1 MEAATLGRN
10 QLQLFIYYSIFTS
23 TNRQVLTISIFNKK
37 TKMAEN
43 YVHGWQRTEN
53 SKLSKSNPIQ
63 FLRPS
68 ALSTIKSLFQ
78 SPLPDALYIQSRY

>member
-1 MEAATLGRN
+1 MEAATLERN

-43 YVHGWQRTEN
+43 YVHGWQRT
-53 SKLSKSNPIQ
+53 
-63 FLRPS
+63 
-68 ALSTIKSLFQ
+68 
-78 SPLPDALYIQSRY
+78 